1 MESGPLSWAR
11 IQLWLMLTVKVQ
23 IPKGFI
29 KREIENLDK
38 DLAIIDERFQAMGI
52 GTNVE
57 LYAGQGS
64 FTDKKVAPLQKTKK
78 S

>member
-1 MESGPLSWAR
+1 MVDVDRESSDSNGFLD
-11 IQLWLMLTVKVQ
+11 
-23 IPKGFI
+23 FI
-29 KREIENLDK
+29 KRDIENLDK